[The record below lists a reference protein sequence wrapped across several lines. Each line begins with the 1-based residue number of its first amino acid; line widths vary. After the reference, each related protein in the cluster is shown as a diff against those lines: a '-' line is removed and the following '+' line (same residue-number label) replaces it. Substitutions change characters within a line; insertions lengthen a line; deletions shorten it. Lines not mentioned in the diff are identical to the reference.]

1 MEYLP
6 FKKKL
11 NPKKYLLFFF
21 LLPVFCLNAQNKL
34 TPEILWKLGR
44 VSDVQLSPDQQTI
57 LYGITYYYLEKNKG
71 NRDLYIIP
79 VSGGKP
85 KNLSNSESSEYN
97 AVWRPDGK
105 KIGYLSAENGSMQMW
120 EMNPD
125 GSGKVQVTN
134 ITDGINGFSYSP
146 TMQNILCIK
155 DVKLAQ
161 TANDVYPDL
170 PKADVKIIDD
180 MMYRHWDSWHDY
192 AYSHVFVADYNV
204 TNSNVSNLY
213 DLLGKDKFDSPLTP
227 DGGMEQIA
235 WSDDG
240 KLISYTC
247 RKLHGKEEALS
258 TNSDIYIYDL
268 ASKKTTNISS
278 TYLGYDMDP
287 VFSHDSKKIA
297 WCSMKTPGFESDK
310 KRIIVYDLISMK
322 YTDITE
328 NFDQS
333 SSNLRWSG
341 DSKSIYFISGVQ
353 ATYQIYSIN
362 IDTKVVRQITKGV
375 HDYTELSMGN
385 KFLVGAKMSMS
396 MPTEIFTIDIVSGK
410 EQQLTF
416 TNKDI
421 LSTITLATVKE
432 RWVSTTDNKKLLE
445 WVIYPP
451 GFDSTKK
458 YPALL
463 FCQGGPQSAVS
474 QFFSYR
480 WNFQMMAANGYIV
493 IAPNRRGVPTF
504 GQEWNDEISLD
515 YGGQNMKDYLSA
527 TDNIA
532 KEKYVDAKRMGAVGP
547 SYGGFSVYWLAG
559 NHQKRF
565 KVFIAHCGM
574 FDFESWYAST
584 EEMWFAN
591 HDLGGPYWQTPK
603 PKSYEYSPNKF
614 IANWDTPILIIEG
627 GNDFRIPET
636 QGFEAFN
643 AAQLRGVP
651 SKLLYFPNESHFVLK
666 PQNSVLWQREFF
678 KWLDKYLK

>member
-155 DVKLAQ
+155 DVKLDQ